1 VEISVTGAEEFG
13 ALARRLR
20 QAGRSDLRLELT
32 RAVREAGKPVKDAAK
47 VNVLALPA
55 HGPKH
60 TGLRGRVARTVKL
73 SVRTSG
79 GGVGVRVSAG
89 PAGTDVGRLARHMNV
104 GRWRHPVYG
113 NRNAWVT
120 QTMPPGW
127 FDRATEHAA
136 PKARQ
141 EIQDA
146 MRRVREQIEG

>member
-13 ALARRLR
+13 ALAKRLR
-20 QAGRSDLRLELT
+20 QAGRKDLRLELT

-47 VNVLALPA
+47 ANVLALPA

-79 GGVGVRVSAG
+79 GGAGARISAG
-89 PAGTDVGRLARHMNV
+89 PAGTDVGRLARHMNK

-113 NRNAWVT
+113 HDVWVT

-136 PKARQ
+136 PKARR
-141 EIQDA
+141 EIADA
-146 MRRVREQIEG
+146 MRRIRQQIEG